1 MFWNQELYNTVYRWD
16 DSRKPGGSMKKPVD
30 NDQILKHLES
40 VTKRMSKLENELN
53 SRKTVLET
61 ILDLID
67 SLVVI
72 IDKDGIIQFVNMQ
85 FEKIVGFS
93 TNELVGKV
101 NWFRFVAEED
111 IERAKGYFL
120 DRTKDTGDPPLTYSL
135 RVILPGKE
143 TRLMQANVGRIPGT
157 GNRIIVLKDLSEVIQ
172 AQNKAAESEERYRAA
187 IENTRDGILICSK
200 DRVLFTNT
208 SFCSMTDQTREHIY
222 SVNPITLFH
231 QDDVG
236 KLLSIIRAEGKDLK
250 RTAVIEARVRRREG
264 FFQGELSTVGIR
276 YRDSHAVFISIR
288 ELSERKK
295 IEKERQNN
303 HDFLEA
309 LIENSPIGI
318 SVHDRNGTLLMANKS
333 WRRIWMKMKEGQ
345 LEKMIPRPELVMDEK
360 DSYLGDYIRSVGD
373 IYRNGG
379 ELYIPQLRLLNP
391 YIEGTEW
398 ISHHFYALKNEN
410 GEVDKVIT
418 LTTDLTE
425 SFKTREELEV
435 TRDKYREL
443 SRNIPVAIYR
453 STSEPG
459 GRILSANPEMFN
471 MFTIENVED
480 LGNICVQEL
489 YVNTDRR
496 LDLIEKIHS
505 EEVVENFEAELKRQ
519 DGTTFLASISAKGI
533 VGSSGEIE
541 YIEGIIRDITNQRR
555 VEEDQQ
561 KVEKLES
568 IGTLAGGIA
577 HDFNNLLMSI
587 QGNISLAISGTDEK
601 ENLNRLLLAEAATDA
616 AADLTRQLLTFSRGG
631 VPVKRKVDLKSIVP
645 TAARFA
651 LRGSSI
657 LAEFDINDD
666 LHFVEVDVE
675 QISQV
680 IKNMVLNSAQ
690 AMPDG
695 GIIKITCRNMEITE
709 DDNNLKKGSYV
720 LTSIK
725 DFGEGISSED
735 ITKIFNPYFT
745 TKPGG
750 TGLGLS
756 MCYSIVSRH
765 SGTIRVFSE
774 QGKGTEFAV
783 YLPIAT
789 GISSGEAKTED
800 IESHDPVS
808 DSMYVLVMDDDPGIR
823 DVLTG
828 MLEILGHKVEEC
840 ENGADAVSL
849 YKKQM
854 SSGEPFDIVIMDLT
868 IPGGMGGEEAIK
880 YLREIDPEIKAIVSS
895 GYSNNAV
902 ISNFSD
908 YGFSGRLT
916 KPFKVSTLKREI
928 SSVLSK

>member
-1 MFWNQELYNTVYRWD
+1 
-16 DSRKPGGSMKKPVD
+16 MKQKED

-40 VTKRMSKLENELN
+40 VTARMSKLEEELN
-53 SRKTVLET
+53 SRKKVLET

-67 SLVVI
+67 SLIVI
-72 IDKDGIIQFVNMQ
+72 IDEDGIIQFVNMQ

-101 NWFRFVAEED
+101 NWSRFVAEED
-111 IERAKGYFL
+111 IERARGYFL
-120 DRTKDTGDPPLTYSL
+120 NRATGSGDSPSTYSL
-135 RVILPGKE
+135 HVILPGKE
-143 TRLMQANVGRIPGT
+143 SRLMQANVAFIPGT
-157 GNRIIVLKDLSEVIQ
+157 DDRIVVLKDLSEVIQ
-172 AQNKAAESEERYRAA
+172 AQSKAAESEERYRAA

-200 DRVLFTNT
+200 DRILFTNT
-208 SFCSMTDQTREHIY
+208 SFCNMIGKTREYIY
-222 SVNPITLFH
+222 SVNPVTLFH
-231 QDDVG
+231 QDDRS
-236 KLLSIIRAEGKDLK
+236 KLLSIISAEGKALK
-250 RTAVIEARVRRREG
+250 KALILEARVCKNQG
-264 FFQGELSTVGIR
+264 YFQGELSVAGIK
-276 YRDSHAVFISIR
+276 YRNSHAVFISIR
-288 ELSERKK
+288 ELPDRKK
-295 IEKERQNN
+295 IEKELQKKQG
-303 HDFLEA
+303 FLEA

-318 SVHDRNGTLLMANKS
+318 SVHDRNGTLLIANES
-333 WRRIWMKMKEGQ
+333 WRRIWKKTKEDQ
-345 LEKMIPRPELVMDEK
+345 LKKMIPRSELRMDEK
-360 DSYLGDYIRSVGD
+360 DSYLGDYIRAVEE
-373 IYRNGG
+373 IYRKGG

-391 YIEGTEW
+391 YLEGTEW
-398 ISHHFYALKNEN
+398 ISHHFYALKDED
-410 GEVDKVIT
+410 GDVDKVIT
-418 LTTDLTE
+418 LTVDLTE

-471 MFTIENVED
+471 MFRIANVED

-489 YVNTDRR
+489 YVDADRR
-496 LDLIEKIHS
+496 RDLIEKIHR
-505 EEVVENFEAELKRQ
+505 EKVIENFEAELKRM

-541 YIEGIIRDITNQRR
+541 YNEGIIRDITNQRR

-561 KVEKLES
+561 KVENLES

-601 ENLNRLLLAEAATDA
+601 ESRNRLLMAEAATDA
-616 AADLTRQLLTFSRGG
+616 AADLARQLLTFSRGG
-631 VPVKRKVDLKSIVP
+631 VPVKKKVDLKDIVR
-645 TAARFA
+645 TAAQFA

-666 LHFVEVDVE
+666 LDFVEVDIE

-680 IKNMVLNSAQ
+680 IKNIVLNSVQ

-695 GIIKITCRNMEITE
+695 GIIKITCRNMEILE

-725 DFGEGISSED
+725 DFGEGISSENLA
-735 ITKIFNPYFT
+735 KIFNPYFT

-756 MCYSIVSRH
+756 MCYSIISQH
-765 SGTIRVFSE
+765 SGTIRVSSE
-774 QGKGTEFAV
+774 QGEGTEIAV

-789 GISSGEAKTED
+789 GVFVEEALTED
-800 IESHDPVS
+800 LENHEPV
-808 DSMYVLVMDDDPGIR
+808 DGSMYVLVMDDDPGIR

-828 MLEILGHKVEEC
+828 MLEILGHRVAEC
-840 ENGADAVSL
+840 NNGADAISL
-849 YKKQM
+849 YKKEM
-854 SSGEPFDIVIMDLT
+854 SSGKPFDIVIMDLT

-895 GYSNNAV
+895 GYSNNPV

-908 YGFSGRLT
+908 YGFSGRLA

-928 SSVLSK
+928 HAVLSK